1 MCGTLTNQAR
11 REEWVSCVVL
21 ICFTLC
27 IPTSAL
33 PARPLPVVSGKPHG
47 AKSYKLPSAIRIYYC
62 KTTSLGRKNFNNIEM
77 IFFRHFQQFQLLTC
91 EGYNIPVAKQQSV
104 TFLFPKVCDII
115 LVELHVGGAA

>member
-47 AKSYKLPSAIRIYYC
+47 AKTYKSAWPSDQLETCNSRVVLTRFHA
-62 KTTSLGRKNFNNIEM
+62 SLNAGRGVLVARSASVAGVIELEKSR
-77 IFFRHFQQFQLLTC
+77 FKVL
-91 EGYNIPVAKQQSV
+91 AK
-104 TFLFPKVCDII
+104 
-115 LVELHVGGAA
+115 